1 MEILILIIL
10 HKNYIKKTTKT
21 VLIYNISYKTS
32 ADGKPLRFRF
42 NKIDGFI
49 RASVDN
55 IRHLIL
61 FDYGLCDK
69 ICDKIIYLISERSG
83 ITDGINHKFE
93 KIRIDSYNSLPME
106 KNIGFS

>member
-21 VLIYNISYKTS
+21 VLIYNILYKTS

-49 RASVDN
+49 RAS
-55 IRHLIL
+55 
-61 FDYGLCDK
+61 
-69 ICDKIIYLISERSG
+69 
-83 ITDGINHKFE
+83 
-93 KIRIDSYNSLPME
+93 
-106 KNIGFS
+106 